1 MKTTI
6 GYIMFKKNWI
16 RFRPICYIC
25 LHTKNWNSIVIV
37 DRKYHSQ
44 TL

>member
-1 MKTTI
+1 MP
-6 GYIMFKKNWI
+6 I
-16 RFRPICYIC
+16 RYNNTC

-37 DRKYHSQ
+37 ARKYRSQ